1 MKMSFR
7 YAAQAVVRPG
17 HLKKANLARLWGRT
31 LFIAEMFRALTT
43 VCCPPDHGFDAVY
56 DK

>member
-17 HLKKANLARLWGRT
+17 HLKLNGESRSSLGT
-31 LFIAEMFRALTT
+31 DFIY
-43 VCCPPDHGFDAVY
+43 C
-56 DK
+56 